1 MFNITLGIKK
11 THLPNMR
18 NLTLLILTIS
28 LISCQPSKKDLIS
41 SAVDKLN
48 SLKTVQFKYNLELHY
63 SDQNYFSKDSANC
76 ILDFTSKDTTLN
88 LRFQFITS
96 NNLMAYNGID
106 AIHLDFRK
114 LMQIRYD
121 NPRKK
126 DVDFYYFTNSLYTA
140 KNFLL
145 KSLSDKSFI
154 DSWIIKEEKDDQIV
168 EFTLKGQR
176 IDYWGNLYP
185 IDTSIV
191 LTYCIR
197 FDKQSKLP
205 KEFTQYNDSTRTSY
219 IKATISS
226 VKENIEIADSVWD
239 LDRFTN
245 KYRIVKTFEEDSIE
259 LIKIGKK
266 APLWTLPLIKGGQIS
281 LSSQKGKLVFID
293 FWHRHCGH
301 CIKAIPELNRIF
313 QKYKNRNIAML
324 SINFY
329 DNKEFIV
336 KFLTKNSIDFEVL
349 YNGENIAKQYGVNY
363 APCIIL
369 IDKKGEVIYSGGFDN
384 KMIEDILQ
392 KNI

>member
-1 MFNITLGIKK
+1 
-11 THLPNMR
+11 MR
-18 NLTLLILTIS
+18 NLTLLIFTLS
-28 LISCQPSKKDLIS
+28 LIACQPSKKDLIN
-41 SAVDKLN
+41 SAADKLN
-48 SLKTVQFKYNLELHY
+48 SIKTVEFKYNLELNY
-63 SDQNYFSKDSANC
+63 GDQNYLFKDSALC

-96 NNLMAYNGID
+96 KNLMVYNGLD
-106 AIHLDFRK
+106 AVHLDFSK
-114 LMQIRYD
+114 LMQIRYN

-176 IDYWGNLYP
+176 IDKWGNLYP

-191 LTYCIR
+191 LTYCFR

-205 KEFTQYNDSTRTSY
+205 KEITQYNDSTRTSY

-226 VKENIEIADSVWD
+226 VKENVEIADSVWD
-239 LDRFTN
+239 LERFAN

-281 LSSQKGKLVFID
+281 LSSLKGKLVFID
-293 FWHRHCGH
+293 FWHCHCGY
-301 CIKAIPELNRIF
+301 CIKAIPELNSMF

-324 SINFY
+324 SLNFH
-329 DNKEFIV
+329 DNKEFIE
-336 KFLTKNSIDFEVL
+336 KFLTKHSIDFEVL

-369 IDKKGEVIYSGGFDN
+369 IDKKGEVIYSGGFEN
-384 KMIEDILQ
+384 KIIDDILQ